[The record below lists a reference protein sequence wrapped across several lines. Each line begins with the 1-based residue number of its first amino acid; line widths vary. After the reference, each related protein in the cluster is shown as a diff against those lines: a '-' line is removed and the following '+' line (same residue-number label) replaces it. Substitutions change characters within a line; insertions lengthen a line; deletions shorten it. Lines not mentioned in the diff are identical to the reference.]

1 MYLYGGKTQNFFEF
15 FHKSVFPLHTE
26 CAILKGRF
34 NLFAEDFKKM
44 YSFKNDYSEG
54 AHPDILKALSTCSG
68 EQNAAYGTDKHS
80 AAAADMI
87 RELCSSPK
95 SGVAFAGGGTPANI
109 LAICALLRNPYEAA
123 VCASTGH
130 INVHETGALEY
141 AGHKI
146 IEVPAKADGKLTPA
160 GIESVLKTHAS
171 EHMVVPKLVYISQT
185 TENGTIYSKAELSAL
200 CDCCR
205 KNGLFLYVD
214 GARLGS
220 ALMAEENDV
229 SLADLAA
236 MTDAFCMGGTKNGL
250 LLGEALVMQNEEMQ
264 DHLRWIMK
272 QKGFMLAKGFVVGIQ
287 FEEALRDGL
296 FFDMAKHA
304 NEAAEK
310 IAEAVEQSGF
320 EFFAK
325 PQSNQLF
332 VILPPELAEEAHEKF
347 CCNIDRLLEDG
358 RAVIRIVTS
367 WATTEKAVEEI
378 SAWLIKQLCFGLVKS
393 IIEA

>member
-1 MYLYGGKTQNFFEF
+1 
-15 FHKSVFPLHTE
+15 
-26 CAILKGRF
+26 
-34 NLFAEDFKKM
+34 M

-54 AHPDILKALSTCSG
+54 AHPDILKALCAFSG

-87 RELCSSPK
+87 RGLCQSD
-95 SGVAFAGGGTPANI
+95 SGVVFVGGGTPTNV
-109 LAICALLRNPYEAA
+109 LAVCALLRNPYEAA
-123 VCASTGH
+123 VCASSGH
-130 INVHETGALEY
+130 INVHETGAIEY
-141 AGHKI
+141 SGHKV
-146 IEVPAKADGKLTPA
+146 IEVPAGPDGKLTTA
-160 GIESVLKTHAS
+160 GVADVLRRHAS

-185 TENGTIYSKAELSAL
+185 TETGTLYSKAELSAL
-200 CDCCR
+200 SAFCR
-205 KNGLFLYVD
+205 ENNLYLYVD

-236 MTDAFCMGGTKNGL
+236 LCDAFCIGGTKNGL
-250 LLGEALVMQNEEMQ
+250 LLGEALVMQNREMQ
-264 DHLRWIMK
+264 DHLRWIIK

-296 FFDMAKHA
+296 YFEMAKHA
-304 NEAAEK
+304 NAAAAK

-320 EFFAK
+320 EFYAK

-332 VILPPELAEEAHEKF
+332 IILPPELAAEAHEKYS
-347 CCNIDRLLEDG
+347 CNIDQTLPDG

-367 WATTEKAVEEI
+367 WATTDEAVEDF
-378 SAWLIKQLCFGLVKS
+378 SAWMIKQLCFGLVKS

>member
-1 MYLYGGKTQNFFEF
+1 
-15 FHKSVFPLHTE
+15 
-26 CAILKGRF
+26 
-34 NLFAEDFKKM
+34 M

-54 AHPDILKALSTCSG
+54 AHPDILKALCAFSG
-68 EQNAAYGTDKHS
+68 EQNAAYGMDKHS

-87 RELCSSPK
+87 RGLCQSD
-95 SGVAFAGGGTPANI
+95 SGVVFVGGGTPTNV
-109 LAICALLRNPYEAA
+109 LAVCALLRNPYEAA
-123 VCASTGH
+123 VCASSGH
-130 INVHETGALEY
+130 INVHETGAIEY
-141 AGHKI
+141 SGHKV
-146 IEVPAKADGKLTPA
+146 IEVPAGPDGKLTTA
-160 GIESVLKTHAS
+160 GVADVLRRHAS

-185 TENGTIYSKAELSAL
+185 TETGTLYSKAELSAL
-200 CDCCR
+200 SAFCR
-205 KNGLFLYVD
+205 ENSLYLYVD

-236 MTDAFCMGGTKNGL
+236 LCDAFCIGGTKNGL
-250 LLGEALVMQNEEMQ
+250 LLGEALVMQNREMQ
-264 DHLRWIMK
+264 DHLRWIIK

-296 FFDMAKHA
+296 YFEMAKHA
-304 NEAAEK
+304 NAAAAK

-320 EFFAK
+320 EFYSK

-332 VILPPELAEEAHEKF
+332 IILPPELAAEAHEKYS
-347 CCNIDRLLEDG
+347 CNIDQTLPDG

-367 WATTEKAVEEI
+367 WATTDEAVEDF
-378 SAWLIKQLCFGLVKS
+378 SAWMIKQLCFGLVKS

>member
-1 MYLYGGKTQNFFEF
+1 
-15 FHKSVFPLHTE
+15 
-26 CAILKGRF
+26 
-34 NLFAEDFKKM
+34 M

-54 AHPDILKALSTCSG
+54 AHPDILKALCAFSG

-87 RELCSSPK
+87 RGLCQSD
-95 SGVAFAGGGTPANI
+95 SGVVFVGGGTPTNV
-109 LAICALLRNPYEAA
+109 LAVCALLRNPYEAA
-123 VCASTGH
+123 AH
-130 INVHETGALEY
+130 KNINVHETGAIEY
-141 AGHKI
+141 SGHKV
-146 IEVPAKADGKLTPA
+146 IEVPAGPDGKLTTA
-160 GIESVLKTHAS
+160 GVADVLRRHAS

-185 TENGTIYSKAELSAL
+185 TETGTLYSKAELSAL
-200 CDCCR
+200 SSFCR
-205 KNGLFLYVD
+205 ENNLYLYVD

-236 MTDAFCMGGTKNGL
+236 LCDAFCIGGTKNGL
-250 LLGEALVMQNEEMQ
+250 LLGEALVMQNREMQ
-264 DHLRWIMK
+264 DHLRWIIK

-296 FFDMAKHA
+296 YFEMAKHA
-304 NEAAEK
+304 NAAAAK
-310 IAEAVEQSGF
+310 IAEAVVQSGF
-320 EFFAK
+320 EFYSK

-332 VILPPELAEEAHEKF
+332 IILPPELAAEAHEKYS
-347 CCNIDRLLEDG
+347 CNIDQTLPDG

-367 WATTEKAVEEI
+367 WATTDEAVEDF
-378 SAWLIKQLCFGLVKS
+378 SAWMIKQLCFGLVKS